1 MNENVLDISKA
12 FKKLDTAIVL
22 PESQALLDTIKEKR
36 EPFKA
41 SLTEV
46 LRLLSGGEKKKAEK
60 LLISDTEPKLINFMK
75 AVDSLVEEQNS
86 MMVREGEEA
95 AADYETGFMIMVGM
109 GLIALLAG
117 LVSAFLV
124 TRSITVPINE
134 AVNMANKLAS
144 GDLDFIADT
153 SRQDEV
159 GLLLQSIDGAQ
170 QNIKT
175 LISQMNEMSRQHDL
189 GDIDVIIDESLF
201 KNEFYTMARGVN
213 NMVSGHIHVKKT
225 AMACVKEFGEGNF
238 DAKLEKFP
246 GKKAFINDIV
256 ELVRGNIQSF
266 IADMK
271 YMSEEH
277 NKGDIDVV
285 MNESKFKGDYAV
297 MAKGVNDM
305 VAGHIHVKKTA
316 MACIKEFGAGNMDA
330 PLEAFPGKKAFINEI
345 VEQVRANIKALVVDA
360 KMLSVAAAE
369 GRLDV
374 RADATKHRGDFNL
387 IINGVNET
395 LDNVVGPLNE
405 AKRILTFM
413 RQGDMTKKIEK
424 NYSGDFGVL
433 KNTLND
439 TVDKLAETITNVRF
453 AGDSLFSASEE
464 ISATAQIMSQS
475 TNEQAASVEETS
487 ASIEQ
492 MSASIKQ
499 NTENAKVTDSMA
511 SKASKEANEG
521 GKAVSE
527 TVTAMKSIADK
538 IGIIDDIAYQTNLLA
553 LNAAIEAAR
562 AGEHGKGFAVVA
574 AEVRKLAE
582 RSQVAA
588 QEISEVAENSVGLA
602 EKAGDLLND
611 IVPSINKTSDLVQEI
626 SMASEEQSSGAEQI
640 NRAMDQLSKVTQN
653 SASSSEKLAATAE
666 EMSGQSDQLQRLM
679 DFFTV
684 SNDMQQRASAKGRPV
699 SSLVESIMDEQ
710 SVATGSQNE
719 FVKF

>member
-1 MNENVLDISKA
+1 MFKNMKLGLRLGSAFAIVFVFMVIIITVGIKELSAVNDITHRIIDDVIVKVNLANEIQNKVKDNNTITFELFFIKDERKLAKLHQRMDENIIDISKA
-12 FKKLDTAIVL
+12 FKNLNALIIL
-22 PESQALLDTIKEKR
+22 PEARALLDVIDEKRLVFKNSLKEVLHLLKNGEKEK
-36 EPFKA
+36 
-41 SLTEV
+41 
-46 LRLLSGGEKKKAEK
+46 AEQ
-60 LLISDTEPKLINFMK
+60 LLIADLEPRLVLFIK
-75 AVDSLVEEQNS
+75 AIDGLVVEQNHLLKL
-86 MMVREGEEA
+86 EGEEA
-95 AADYETGFMIMVGM
+95 TADYETGFVVMMSM
-109 GLIALLAG
+109 GLISIIVGFFA
-117 LVSAFLV
+117 AFMV
-124 TRSITVPINE
+124 TRSITIPINE
-134 AVNMANKLAS
+134 AVNMADKLAT

-159 GLLLQSIDGAQ
+159 GLLLKSIYGAQ

-175 LISQMNEMSRQHDL
+175 LIAQMKEMSRQHDL
-189 GDIDVIIDESLF
+189 GDIDVVIDESLF
-201 KNEFYTMARGVN
+201 HNEFSA
-213 NMVSGHIHVKKT
+213 
-225 AMACVKEFGEGNF
+225 
-238 DAKLEKFP
+238 
-246 GKKAFINDIV
+246 
-256 ELVRGNIQSF
+256 
-266 IADMK
+266 
-271 YMSEEH
+271 
-277 NKGDIDVV
+277 
-285 MNESKFKGDYAV
+285 

-316 MACIKEFGAGNMDA
+316 LACVKEFGAGNMDA

-345 VEQVRANIKALVVDA
+345 IEQVRANIKALVVDA
-360 KMLSVAAAE
+360 NMLSVAAAE

-387 IINGVNET
+387 IISGVNET
-395 LDNVVGPLNE
+395 LDNVVGPFSE
-405 AKRILTFM
+405 VKRILTFM

-453 AGDSLFSASEE
+453 AGDNLFSASEE
-464 ISATAQIMSQS
+464 ISATAQTMSQS

-521 GKAVSE
+521 GEAVSE

-602 EKAGDLLND
+602 EKAGNLLND

-640 NRAMDQLSKVTQN
+640 NHAMDQLSKVTQQ

-666 EMSGQSDQLQRLM
+666 EMSGQSDQLQKLM

-684 SNDMQQRASAKGRPV
+684 SNDIQPGSSANGRPV

-710 SVATGSQNE
+710 FVATGSQDE